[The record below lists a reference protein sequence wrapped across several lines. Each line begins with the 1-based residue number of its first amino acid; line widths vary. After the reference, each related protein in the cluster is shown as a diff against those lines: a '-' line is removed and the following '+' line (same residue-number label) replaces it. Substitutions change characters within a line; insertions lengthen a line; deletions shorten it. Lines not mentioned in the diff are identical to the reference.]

1 MQRKKEKEKKQNIK
15 ILGFQFK
22 VAISICTTNYT
33 PVKIAH
39 YSTDSPKKHKSNFN
53 CILVPNKS

>member
-1 MQRKKEKEKKQNIK
+1 M
-15 ILGFQFK
+15 GFQFK

-39 YSTDSPKKHKSNFN
+39 YPTDSPEKTQIQS
-53 CILVPNKS
+53 

>member
-15 ILGFQFK
+15 IMGFQFK

-39 YSTDSPKKHKSNFN
+39 YSTDSPKNTN
-53 CILVPNKS
+53 PILIAF